1 MDFMK
6 KKQKKIIFIS
16 LAVVL
21 SLVFAGIAGT
31 YLYTQSLLNKIQREK
46 IDQSPDAL
54 GIDKDADE
62 KIKNNKNSKNIT
74 NIALFGIDAE
84 DGKAGRSDAI
94 MILSIDE
101 AHGKVKLA
109 SIMRDS
115 YVNIDGRGMDKIN
128 HAYAFGGPQLALK
141 TINSNYKLN
150 IKDYV
155 SVNFSSL
162 PKLVD
167 AVGGVEID
175 IKDYE
180 LSGLKS
186 YGITTTGLQTLN
198 GNQALKYAR
207 IRYVGNGDYER
218 TERHRTILSSVF
230 SKLMKQD
237 KGKILSTVSDILPMV
252 KTNLSNGEIMDLT
265 LDVIDIKPSKIEQIR
280 FPADGYCQGK
290 MIGGIYYLTF
300 DQEATNEQ
308 LYKFIFEE

>member
-1 MDFMK
+1 MK
-6 KKQKKIIFIS
+6 KRTKKIVFIS
-16 LAVVL
+16 IAVVL
-21 SLVFAGIAGT
+21 TLVLAGVAGS
-31 YLYTQSLLNKIQREK
+31 YFYAQSLLNKIERET

-54 GIDKDADE
+54 GIDSDAAK
-62 KIKNNKNSKNIT
+62 KIEGNKKSKNIT

-84 DGKAGRSDAI
+84 EGKAGRSDSI

-101 AHGKVKLA
+101 EHGKVKLA

-128 HAYAFGGPQLALK
+128 HAYAFGGPQLAVK

-155 SVNFSSL
+155 AVNFSTL

-167 AVGGVEID
+167 AVGGVDIN

-180 LSGLKS
+180 LSELRDF
-186 YGITTTGLQTLN
+186 GINSTGLQRLD
-198 GNQALKYAR
+198 GEQALMYAR
-207 IRYVGNGDYER
+207 IRFVGNGDYER
-218 TERHRTILSSVF
+218 TERHRTILNSVF
-230 SKLMKQD
+230 NKLMKQE
-237 KGKILSTVSDILPMV
+237 KTKILSTISDILPMV
-252 KTNLSNGEIMDLT
+252 KTNLTNNQIMDLA
-265 LDVIDIKPSKIEQIR
+265 LDAIEINPSKLEQTR

-290 MIGGIYYLTF
+290 MINGVYYLTF

-308 LYKFIFEE
+308 LYNFIFE